1 MRCGKLAIVTDSLTN
16 AEGWQSVVVHILYLL
31 SAPLSAL
38 RRGEQVMQGEAKG
51 TRNERR
57 GGRAE
62 GGGRGGDEIERVTF
76 RGIMSL

>member
-16 AEGWQSVVVHILYLL
+16 AEGWQSVVVHILHLL

-51 TRNERR
+51 TRNERKGEELERR
-57 GGRAE
+57 GG
-62 GGGRGGDEIERVTF
+62 GGEIERVTF